1 MAEEEENNTS
11 PDQEKDYL
19 TDIIEESGD
28 VVFASS
34 SVLLKIEKRELHSRA
49 KMDFCSNFICGNVR
63 FPKRLRLCFS
73 GFRLD

>member
-28 VVFASS
+28 VVFVSS
-34 SVLLKIEKRELHSRA
+34 RY
-49 KMDFCSNFICGNVR
+49 C
-63 FPKRLRLCFS
+63 
-73 GFRLD
+73 